1 MRSPNPDRTH
11 QRSTASG
18 RTNAA
23 PPPMSMCDIFMSEKR
38 FIMAIDQ
45 GTTGTRVV
53 LFNRDGQ
60 IHASAYREIRQIFQK
75 PA

>member
-38 FIMAIDQ
+38 FIMAFPSEERCREKRDKVPGNRQ
-45 GTTGTRVV
+45 V
-53 LFNRDGQ
+53 L
-60 IHASAYREIRQIFQK
+60 IKSPVKKI
-75 PA
+75 